1 MRQRRQPG
9 LQLQR
14 GLGIM
19 INSVEGAEG
28 ISLSTTGYSNA
39 FLTLVAQNLICNFS
53 LFHNSLFAYFQR
65 QIYLEV
71 RGGFGCDQLQL
82 ADLYLKQISN
92 KIWQLL
98 FATICLT
105 DDVIHLRCLP
115 TSLQRRPISAA

>member
-1 MRQRRQPG
+1 MRQWRRG

-19 INSVEGAEG
+19 INSVKGAEG

-39 FLTLVAQNLICNFS
+39 FLTLVAHDMECNFL
-53 LFHNSLFAYFQR
+53 LFHNRLFAQFHR

-71 RGGFGCDQLQL
+71 RGVFGCDQLQL
-82 ADLYLKQISN
+82 VDLHLTQLSN
-92 KIWQLL
+92 KIWLLL

-105 DDVIHLRCLP
+105 DNVIHLRCLP

>member
-1 MRQRRQPG
+1 MRQWRRG

-19 INSVEGAEG
+19 INSVKGAEG

-39 FLTLVAQNLICNFS
+39 FFTLVAHDLECNFL
-53 LFHNSLFAYFQR
+53 LFHNRLFAQFQR
-65 QIYLEV
+65 QIFLEV
-71 RGGFGCDQLQL
+71 RGVFGCDQLQL
-82 ADLYLKQISN
+82 VDLHLTQLSN
-92 KIWQLL
+92 KIWLLL

-105 DDVIHLRCLP
+105 DNVIHLRCLP

>member
-1 MRQRRQPG
+1 MRQWRRG

-19 INSVEGAEG
+19 INSVKGAEG

-39 FLTLVAQNLICNFS
+39 FLTLVAHDLECNFL
-53 LFHNSLFAYFQR
+53 LFHNRLFAQFHR

-71 RGGFGCDQLQL
+71 RGVFGCDQLQL
-82 ADLYLKQISN
+82 VDLHLTQLSN
-92 KIWQLL
+92 KIWLLL

-105 DDVIHLRCLP
+105 DNVIHLRFLP